1 MFSARRYIERAR
13 MFVDSR
19 AMRAYIMGETG
30 FSLVTVGWVFLL
42 VLLDFVENGLGQVDV
57 QRVCNA

>member
-1 MFSARRYIERAR
+1 

-19 AMRAYIMGETG
+19 AMRACIMGETG